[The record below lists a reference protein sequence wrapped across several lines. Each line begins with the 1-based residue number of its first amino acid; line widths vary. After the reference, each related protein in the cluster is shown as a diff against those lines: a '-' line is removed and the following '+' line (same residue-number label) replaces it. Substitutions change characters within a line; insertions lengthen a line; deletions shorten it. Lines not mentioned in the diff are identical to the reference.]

1 MTATQNETRLE
12 TQRRLLREAIETQ
25 QARLA
30 ELASMSSEA
39 LCDITA
45 TPHVNSAWRSLGYAL
60 LALTD

>member
-12 TQRRLLREAIETQ
+12 TQRKLLRQAIEAQ
-25 QARLA
+25 QAGLDALA
-30 ELASMSSEA
+30 VMSSDA

-60 LALTD
+60 LALAD